1 MALISCKVFA
11 GEGGG
16 AIFGM
21 GFSVF
26 GKVSD
31 GYYRVLAYGF
41 LCSCVF
47 DDANMQVQYMHIHLH
62 CYICADA

>member
-1 MALISCKVFA
+1 
-11 GEGGG
+11 
-16 AIFGM
+16 M